1 MENEDKFIGKLVM
14 GGIALVFLVILAFS
28 SFGSVPIGSKGIRT
42 QLGVIK
48 GSLDN
53 GVYMKIPF
61 FQKVVKM
68 NVQNQKE
75 QVDAEASSSDLQVV
89 HTQVAVNY
97 NVYPDKIA
105 NLYQEIGTEYK
116 TVVIDPAIQEAVK
129 SATAKYTAENLIT
142 KRQEVQDEIK
152 HFLVERLAPKYIQVT
167 DLSIINFDFSSQFNN
182 AIESKVTAEQNA
194 LAAKNKLEQ
203 ANYEAQAIKITS
215 EAANNEK
222 YIQLQSL
229 DVEREAIKK
238 WNGVLPQQMIPGSTV
253 PFINLNK

>member
-1 MENEDKFIGKLVM
+1 MENEDKLIARIIGGAVVTILLV
-14 GGIALVFLVILAFS
+14 VLAFG
-28 SFGSVPIGSKGIRT
+28 SFGSVPIGSKGIRV
-42 QLGVIK
+42 QMGSIK
-48 GSLDN
+48 GTLDN
-53 GVYMKIPF
+53 GVYMKMPF
-61 FQKVVKM
+61 FQKIVKI
-68 NVQNQKE
+68 NIQNQKE
-75 QVDAEASSSDLQVV
+75 QTDAEASSSDLQVV

-97 NVYPDKIA
+97 NIYQDKVT
-105 NLYQEIGTEYK
+105 NLYSEIGTDYK
-116 TVVIDPAIQEAVK
+116 SVVIDPAIQEAVK

-182 AIESKVTAEQNA
+182 AIEAKVTAEQNA

-253 PFINLNK
+253 PFININK